1 MGAERA
7 RLVLALNAGSSS
19 LKFGLYEIGRDIS
32 AIARGGIKRSQK
44 GSVLEAS
51 GADGETFDHLLAAAP
66 LEDDALLEHLLAW
79 LAEAFGRGEPTAIG
93 HRIVHG
99 GVRFAGPVL
108 LTPDAIEAADAL
120 TPLAP
125 LHQPAALSLIRAIAR
140 IRPQLAQVGCFDTA
154 FHHGLAPPVSRYALP
169 RSYEDKGIRRY
180 GFHGLSYEYLAGEL
194 SESGERRVV
203 VAHLGSGA
211 SLCAMRNGKSQD
223 TTMGFSALDGLVMST
238 RPGQIDAGVLLYL
251 LRQEKLSPDALEHL
265 LYHESGLKGV
275 SGISGDVRELLA
287 SDTSEAAEAIDLFVF
302 RIARETAAMANT
314 LQGLDTLV
322 FSGGIGE
329 HSGPIRALVAER
341 LAWLGVSLD
350 MAANAGNQRHIST
363 PSSGVEVLVIPTNE
377 EIVIARQMAAVL
389 EAAQRRP

>member
-19 LKFGLYEIGRDIS
+19 LKFGLYEIGSDIS
-32 AIARGGIKRSQK
+32 APARGGIKRTA
-44 GSVLEAS
+44 GGAVLEAS
-51 GADGETFDHLLAAAP
+51 ADGETFDHLLAPGA
-66 LEDDALLEHLLAW
+66 LEDDALLERLLVW
-79 LAEAFGRGEPTAIG
+79 LAETFGRGEPTAIG

-99 GVRFAGPVL
+99 GMQFAGPVL
-108 LTPDAIEAADAL
+108 LTPDAIRAADAL
-120 TPLAP
+120 TALAP

-140 IRPQLAQVGCFDTA
+140 IRPQLPQVGCFDTA

-169 RSYEDKGIRRY
+169 RAYEDKGIRRY

-194 SESGERRVV
+194 SGAGKKRVV

-251 LRQEKLSPDALEHL
+251 LRQEKLSPDELEHL

-287 SDTSEAAEAIDLFVF
+287 SDAPAAAEALDLFVF

-314 LQGLDTLV
+314 LEGLDTLV

-329 HSGPIRALVAER
+329 HSGPIRARVAER

-350 MAANAGNQRHIST
+350 MAANAGNRRRISA
-363 PSSGVEVLVIPTNE
+363 PSSRVEVLVIPTNE

-389 EAAQRRP
+389 EASHLHP

>member
-19 LKFGLYEIGRDIS
+19 LKFGLYDIGEDIS
-32 AIARGGIKRSQK
+32 AVARGGIKRSQT
-44 GSVLEAS
+44 GAMLEAS
-51 GADGETFDHLLAAAP
+51 GAEGETFVHLLAAAP
-66 LEDDALLEHLLAW
+66 LEDDALLEHLLTW
-79 LAEAFGRGEPTAIG
+79 LAETFGRGEPTAIG

-99 GVRFAGPVL
+99 GVRFTGPVL
-108 LTPDAIEAADAL
+108 LTPDAIKAADAL

-194 SESGERRVV
+194 SESGEKRVV

-211 SLCAMRNGKSQD
+211 SLCAMRNGQSQD

-238 RPGQIDAGVLLYL
+238 RPGQVDAGVLLYL

-287 SDTSEAAEAIDLFVF
+287 SDAPEAAEAIDLFVF

-350 MAANAGNQRHIST
+350 MAANAANMRRISA
-363 PSSGVEVLVIPTNE
+363 PSSGVEVIVIPTNE

-389 EAAQRRP
+389 EALPLRP

>member
-7 RLVLALNAGSSS
+7 RLLLALNAGSSS

-32 AIARGGIKRSQK
+32 AIARGGIERTAK
-44 GSVLEAS
+44 GAVLEAS
-51 GADGETFDHLLAAAP
+51 GADGATFDHLLAPAP
-66 LEDDALLEHLLAW
+66 LEDDALLERLLAW
-79 LAEAFGRGEPTAIG
+79 LAETFGRGEPTAIG

-108 LTPDAIEAADAL
+108 LTPDAIAAADAL

-169 RSYEDKGIRRY
+169 RAYEDKGIRRY

-194 SESGERRVV
+194 SGSGEKRVV

-211 SLCAMRNGKSQD
+211 SLCAMRNGHSQD

-287 SDTSEAAEAIDLFVF
+287 SDAPEAAEALDLFVF

-314 LQGLDTLV
+314 LEGLDTLV

-329 HSGPIRALVAER
+329 HSGPIRARVAER

-350 MAANAGNQRHIST
+350 MAANAGNRRRISA
-363 PSSGVEVLVIPTNE
+363 PFSRVEVLVIPTNE

-389 EAAQRRP
+389 EASHLHP